1 MRRDGIGSTLLSIV
15 LAATMAVGLCPTPA
29 MANPSDG
36 HDQEAL
42 QPQDEHTHDGK
53 VFQEWT
59 STESLPTTP
68 GNYYLSDDVT
78 LNETWQVPA
87 GEDGVRLCLG
97 GHTIEIGSGAHI
109 ACGDVDSVDACVL
122 ALYDDSEVGTITSD
136 GSEGHTA
143 PFVTV
148 GKGCTLTM
156 VNGQINGATQK
167 GAVAVYPGGA
177 FGFYGG
183 TIEGNRGDEFGGV
196 FVARGAVFDMSG
208 GVIDIN
214 GGSPAGGVYVQG
226 GTSDAA
232 PGIMRVSGS
241 PLIINN
247 YETEHGSFSNV
258 FLGKGVNAEGKHDP
272 ELDAKILITDE
283 LSEEFAAGVSMEK
296 PGVFTSGWSTSM
308 AEGPGDYFSSDDNT
322 FTVKLAD
329 TELMLYKAVES
340 VALDDDLSIE
350 AGKTA
355 KITSTITPSDAT
367 NQDLEWSSN
376 DESVATVD
384 EDGVV
389 TAYKAGTAVVTA
401 KSIDNPEASD
411 TCDVTV
417 WSTPVSAVKLDK
429 KDAGLKTGDT
439 LALEA
444 TVEPGDAS
452 IKSVTWKS
460 SDESVA
466 TVDEDGVVTAQGAG
480 TATIT
485 ATSVDNPDAK
495 ATCEVTVTAKPE
507 PAEAQDMF
515 RLYNPYSGEHFYT
528 ASAYERDALVGL
540 GWHGEGVGWSAPAEG
555 APVYRLYNPY
565 AGDHHYTVS
574 AFERDHLVEL
584 GWTDEGVGWHSAG
597 ENGVP
602 VYRQYNPYARTGAHN
617 YTTSEHEAM
626 AIVELGWLYEGI
638 GWYGL

>member
-15 LAATMAVGLCPTPA
+15 LAATMTVGLCPTPA
-29 MANPSDG
+29 VASPPG
-36 HDQEAL
+36 AGGQKAL

-136 GSEGHTA
+136 GTEGHTA

-384 EDGVV
+384 E
-389 TAYKAGTAVVTA
+389 
-401 KSIDNPEASD
+401 E
-411 TCDVTV
+411 
-417 WSTPVSAVKLDK
+417 
-429 KDAGLKTGDT
+429 
-439 LALEA
+439 
-444 TVEPGDAS
+444 
-452 IKSVTWKS
+452 
-460 SDESVA
+460 
-466 TVDEDGVVTAQGAG
+466 GVVTAQGAG

-540 GWHGEGVGWSAPAEG
+540 GWHGEGVGWIAPAEG

-574 AFERDHLVEL
+574 AFERDHLVQL
-584 GWTDEGVGWHSAG
+584 GWTDEGVGWCSAG

-617 YTTSEHEAM
+617 YTTSEYEAM
-626 AIVELGWLYEGI
+626 ALVELGWLYEGI